1 MVGYGTKKETGKNY
15 INLREHK
22 TTFLKKLSQ
31 DYLSYIERYFQNIK
45 ENEEDFEAKR
55 LEILTR
61 NIV

>member
-1 MVGYGTKKETGKNY
+1 MVGYGTKKETGNNY
-15 INLREHK
+15 INLREYK